1 MEKEIFEDGKE
12 NDDFSVKNYLIQI
25 LGCFLGL
32 GATVGIHFG
41 MEYLQD
47 VTFANPK
54 EAFIVASFPNGVFF
68 LLTLM
73 ILLIFVGQFT
83 EIITKKKYLFTKVE
97 LLVRIVPM
105 LIFYIP
111 LTYFTFDHYVT
122 FSKEAINFDPL
133 WTTEKQEYLWED
145 IESVVIYKPLNSVG
159 DYEVYFHDGTK
170 IDLWKGGAGL
180 TIYELNWVDD
190 IIRNKGIP
198 KYLNSMPTDK
208 QIKKAYSESEEFEM
222 AKKIFTE

>member
-12 NDDFSVKNYLIQI
+12 TDDFSVKKYLISI

-32 GATVGIHFG
+32 GVTVGIHFG
-41 MEYLQD
+41 MEHLQD
-47 VTFANPK
+47 VTFASSNTV
-54 EAFIVASFPNGVFF
+54 IVASFPNGVFF

-83 EIITKKKYLFTKVE
+83 EKITKKKNLFTKVE

-111 LTYFTFDHYVT
+111 LIYFTFDHYVT

-159 DYEVYFHDGTK
+159 DYEIYFHDGTK

-180 TIYELNWVDD
+180 NIYELNSVDD
-190 IIRNKGIP
+190 IIINKGIP
-198 KYLNSMPTDK
+198 KYINGMPTDK